1 MRIISLISSAT
12 EIICSLG
19 CSDFLVGIS
28 HECDYPE
35 TIIDLPVCSE
45 PRFNV
50 DGSSIEV
57 DNQVKSL
64 LQEALSIYRIK
75 ENKISELKP
84 DIIITQSQCNVC
96 AVSLDDVQNALKK
109 NLKINPQIISLEPNN
124 LNDVWMDIKKLGNK
138 LNKKVAAD
146 EIVNSINDEILHLK
160 KHNHS
165 KSDINVA
172 CIEWID
178 PLMFAGN
185 WVPEIV
191 DIAGGKDLFG
201 LKGRHSS
208 WSNYSEL
215 YKKNPDKIV
224 FMPCGYNIDKTK
236 IEIEI
241 LYKKREWME
250 LKAVK
255 SGNIYIAD
263 GSQYFNRPGPRLLDS
278 IKIMNDIIFDRDRY
292 GFLGKGWEKI
302 DKSFVS

>member
-12 EIICSLG
+12 EIIYSLG
-19 CSDFLVGIS
+19 CSDLLVGIS
-28 HECDYPE
+28 HECDYPK
-35 TIIDLPVCSE
+35 TIVDLPVCSE

-50 DGSSIEV
+50 DGSSLEV
-57 DNQVKSL
+57 DNEVKSL

-75 ENKISELKP
+75 EDEISQLKP
-84 DIIITQSQCNVC
+84 DLIITQSQCNVC
-96 AVSLDDVQNALKK
+96 AVSLDDVQNSLKK
-109 NLKINPQIISLEPNN
+109 ILKINPQIISLEPNN

-138 LNKKVAAD
+138 LNKNLAAD
-146 EIVNSINDEILHLK
+146 NIINSINNEIVHLK
-160 KHNHS
+160 KHNQN
-165 KSDINVA
+165 KINVNVA

-191 DIAGGKDLFG
+191 DIAGGNDLFG
-201 LKGRHSS
+201 QKGRHSS

-215 YKKNPDKIV
+215 YKKNPDKII
-224 FMPCGYNIDKTK
+224 FMPCGYSIDKTK
-236 IEIEI
+236 TEIEI
-241 LYKKREWME
+241 LYKTREWTE

-255 SGNIYIAD
+255 SGNIYITD

-292 GFLGKGWEKI
+292 GFFGKGWEKI
-302 DKSFVS
+302 GKGFVA

>member
-12 EIICSLG
+12 EIICNLG

-64 LQEALSIYRIK
+64 LQEALSIYRIR
-75 ENKISELKP
+75 EDKISELNP

-96 AVSLDDVQNALKK
+96 AVSIDDVQNALKK
-109 NLKINPQIISLEPNN
+109 NLKINPQVISLEPNT
-124 LNDVWMDIKKLGNK
+124 LNDVWMDIKKLGIKINEN
-138 LNKKVAAD
+138 LAAD
-146 EIVNSINDEILHLK
+146 KIISTINNEIMYLK
-160 KHNHS
+160 KHNQN
-165 KSDINVA
+165 KSNIDVA
-172 CIEWID
+172 CIEWIE

-191 DIAGGKDLFG
+191 DIAGGNDSFG
-201 LKGRHSS
+201 QVGKHSS

-215 YKKNPDKIV
+215 YKKNPDKII
-224 FMPCGYNIDKTK
+224 FMPCGYSIDKTK

-241 LYKKREWME
+241 LYKTREWME

-263 GSQYFNRPGPRLLDS
+263 GSQYFNRPGPRLFDS

-302 DKSFVS
+302 DKSFVA